1 MLPVASVA
9 VPDPDSVPVTFIVLP
24 ASVRLNVLPVLV
36 EELPSEMVLA
46 VPTSVTLLVELD
58 VIDAALVLAVTS
70 PVAELV
76 IARVGAVSVVV
87 PLVVIA
93 PAFKFIKLAVNVAL
107 PVPLTIPFILIV
119 FDPALRSKTWLLDM
133 SAPVSA
139 TVLLPVK

>member
-1 MLPVASVA
+1 MFPVASVA

-24 ASVRLNVLPVLV
+24 ASVRLNVSPVLV

-46 VPTSVTLLVELD
+46 VPASVTLLVELD
-58 VIDAALVLAVTS
+58 VIDAALVVAVTS

-93 PAFKFIKLAVNVAL
+93 PAFTFIKLAVNVAA
-107 PVPLTIPFILIV
+107 PVPLIVPFILIV
-119 FDPALRSKTWLLDM
+119 FDPAFRLKSWLLDM